1 MTDTATTDHATTDG
15 TDLAAAAASAA
26 ADGAETGTATTSS
39 TVAGTPAA
47 DPAVYLVPGT
57 DRLAADFYGFQ
68 DELTPV
74 EREAS
79 LRLRDFMER
88 EVRPIATDYWDRAEF
103 PSQIIPGLADL
114 GMFGAMWPETQRFE
128 NSAVWRGW
136 AALELGR
143 VDPSTAT
150 FVGVQSGLAMSSIA
164 IGGTP
169 EQRAQWLPP
178 MGRGELIGAF
188 GLTEPLSGSD
198 SSKGLRTTAER
209 HGDTWVLNGAKRWIG
224 NATFAD
230 VVVIWARDL
239 ADNQV
244 KGFLVRRGTPGF
256 TTTKIERK
264 QALRIVQNADITLDG
279 VRVDEADRLP
289 NIHSFREVAV
299 VLRLTRAEVA
309 WQAVGVQVGAYE
321 AAVRY
326 AKERQQFGRPIASFQ
341 LVQDRLAMCLGNIT
355 ASIALC
361 LQVSRMQDQGRQGDE
376 HAALAK
382 GYATTRMRETVAW
395 CRELLG
401 GNGIVLDHGVA
412 KFFADAEAVYSF
424 EGTRDMNNLIVGRAI
439 TGVSAFV

>member
-1 MTDTATTDHATTDG
+1 MTDTATPDHATTDDAA
-15 TDLAAAAASAA
+15 TDRAATDHGVDRPAAAAATDA
-26 ADGAETGTATTSS
+26 GA
-39 TVAGTPAA
+39 
-47 DPAVYLVPGT
+47 YLVPGT

-74 EREAS
+74 ELEAS

-103 PSQIIPGLADL
+103 PTQIIPGLADL
-114 GMFGAMWPETQRFE
+114 GMFGASWPETQRFE

-164 IGGTP
+164 IGGSP

-230 VVVIWARDL
+230 VVVIWARDV
-239 ADNQV
+239 ADHQV

-289 NIHSFREVAV
+289 NIHSFREVAL

-326 AKERQQFGRPIASFQ
+326 AGERQQFGRPLASFQ
-341 LVQDRLAMCLGNIT
+341 LVQDRLAQCLGNIT
-355 ASIALC
+355 ACIALC
-361 LQVSRMQDQGRQGDE
+361 LQASRMQDQGRQGDE